1 MRITRRLPVPLPVF
15 GAVNSRRLNA
25 IRETESG
32 RSDSPA
38 LKRPSLSSQEA
49 MPLRPA
55 ISEDIR
61 TPIDHEYSAAE
72 LIEALPA
79 RGRVDPT
86 TLSAALV
93 AKAAAHHDDLS
104 SIGASS
110 RAQVPDP
117 RRGVLRH
124 VLLGALLAA
133 VIGVFSWVIVAGTGA
148 VAEAIYDMCSE
159 LVLLGFFSLAHPW
172 VLMWT
177 GAAVGAVGWGCER
190 FGWRLPRSLPLY
202 TDDELCQLESGVAA
216 WPEMAEDLDGYAN
229 SEALHEQ
236 WAQRWRWSD
245 TPGAAAL
252 VWREP
257 HLVAI
262 AALICG
268 DIANSR
274 AWRSE
279 LFDLH
284 RIRIDLDQTL
294 IDIHLRAH
302 RIWSAR
308 ANLIP
313 VTGELPDDPV
323 RRRND
328 DVTAAAD
335 DAWSTLVEL
344 VRQLQDYQ
352 RQIAPIDAMLTDI
365 EALQLSAMRI
375 PDAAV
380 QQLFVDAANNE
391 AHAGQ
396 ITNATAELAELNAN
410 LEARLHLVREAL
422 GQPASVLPVSA

>member
-1 MRITRRLPVPLPVF
+1 MRIARRAPK
-15 GAVNSRRLNA
+15 G
-25 IRETESG
+25 IESG
-32 RSDSPA
+32 RAVAPA
-38 LKRPSLSSQEA
+38 LRRSSLPSQEA

-61 TPIDHEYSAAE
+61 TPIDHEYSAVE
-72 LIEALPA
+72 LIEALPV

-86 TLSAALV
+86 MLPAALV
-93 AKAAAHHDDLS
+93 DKAAAHHDDLS

-133 VIGVFSWVIVAGTGA
+133 VIGVLTWAIVAGTDA
-148 VAEAIYDMCSE
+148 VAEAIYGMCYE
-159 LVLLGFFSLAHPW
+159 LVLLGFFSLTHPW
-172 VLMWT
+172 VLMWM
-177 GAAVGAVGWGCER
+177 GVAVGVVGWGCEH
-190 FGWRLPRSLPLY
+190 FGWRLPHSLPLY
-202 TDDELCQLESGVAA
+202 TDDELRQLEAGVAA
-216 WPEMAEDLDGYAN
+216 WPEMAEDLDEYAN
-229 SEALHEQ
+229 SAALHEQ
-236 WAQRWRWSD
+236 WAQRWRWAE

-268 DIANSR
+268 DIASSR
-274 AWRSE
+274 AWHSE
-279 LFDLH
+279 LFDVH
-284 RIRIDLDQTL
+284 RIRIDLDQTF

-328 DVTAAAD
+328 DITAAAD

-365 EALQLSAMRI
+365 EALQQSAVRI

-380 QQLFVDAANNE
+380 QQLFIDAANNE
-391 AHAGQ
+391 THAATV
-396 ITNATAELAELNAN
+396 TNATAELAELNAN
-410 LEARLHLVREAL
+410 LEARLHLVCEAL
-422 GQPASVLPVSA
+422 GQPASVLQVSA